1 VRRRI
6 AEISG
11 LLAGATAGVVIAT
24 SGLPGVALAQSDAD
38 RGALEQKLK
47 DAISRKERLDA
58 QQRDADERARSL
70 REATVT
76 LNRERAELNARL
88 MKIARDVQDVE
99 RDLTRLEAE
108 LADREVREQFIKGTL
123 SAQHA
128 KIAKLLAAMQRMGR
142 NPPPVIVTKRKDA
155 LSMVRSAMLL
165 AHAFPELKG
174 EADRLRRQ
182 LTELEVVTK
191 EIRANRDQLRSKK
204 IELAQLDGELNDQI
218 AAKKRSITVQQSEL
232 AAVLRE
238 AEQIKREAADLDQLV
253 ARLDRAIGQNT
264 GLDAYNRELAR
275 QDRERVTA
283 PGRQP
288 EPETKTALAP
298 RVIPPAAPRP
308 PVTTTPS
315 APELGVN
322 RADRP
327 APTPPPITRPGVTLA
342 PDSGPKS
349 DTGRLEPA
357 IRFSQAKGKL
367 PLPVAGRQAIRFG
380 EITPLKRASKG
391 VVFETRANARI
402 TSPSDGWVVYAGP
415 FRSYGQVLIIN
426 GGDGYHVLMAGMTR
440 IDVQLGQFILA
451 SEPVGAMGSTPE
463 SAGGSAKPVLYV
475 EFRKDGKPVDPDPW
489 WSKGQQVA
497 QR

>member
-1 VRRRI
+1 
-6 AEISG
+6 
-11 LLAGATAGVVIAT
+11 
-24 SGLPGVALAQSDAD
+24 
-38 RGALEQKLK
+38 
-47 DAISRKERLDA
+47 
-58 QQRDADERARSL
+58 
-70 REATVT
+70 
-76 LNRERAELNARL
+76 
-88 MKIARDVQDVE
+88 
-99 RDLTRLEAE
+99 
-108 LADREVREQFIKGTL
+108 
-123 SAQHA
+123 
-128 KIAKLLAAMQRMGR
+128 
-142 NPPPVIVTKRKDA
+142 
-155 LSMVRSAMLL
+155 
-165 AHAFPELKG
+165 
-174 EADRLRRQ
+174 
-182 LTELEVVTK
+182 
-191 EIRANRDQLRSKK
+191 
-204 IELAQLDGELNDQI
+204 
-218 AAKKRSITVQQSEL
+218 
-232 AAVLRE
+232 
-238 AEQIKREAADLDQLV
+238 
-253 ARLDRAIGQNT
+253 
-264 GLDAYNRELAR
+264 
-275 QDRERVTA
+275 
-283 PGRQP
+283 
-288 EPETKTALAP
+288 
-298 RVIPPAAPRP
+298 
-308 PVTTTPS
+308 
-315 APELGVN
+315 
-322 RADRP
+322 
-327 APTPPPITRPGVTLA
+327 VTLA